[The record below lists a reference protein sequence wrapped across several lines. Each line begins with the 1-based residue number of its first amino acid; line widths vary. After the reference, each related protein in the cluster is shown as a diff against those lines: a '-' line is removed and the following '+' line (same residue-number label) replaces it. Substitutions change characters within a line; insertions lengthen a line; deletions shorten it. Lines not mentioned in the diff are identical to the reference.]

1 MLFFMRVV
9 QLSPAIQDMIDG
21 HLVLFVVD
29 LFALT
34 LFRLVPMI
42 PWHSLCMVVCPNMLL
57 FATMDI
63 VARWAS
69 LNGMEFKTPRVMKFD
84 HIIRVY
90 RVATDP
96 LYVVSPLEQARKDRR
111 REMQAA
117 HMRSKRKNENA
128 EAKERNRKKDRERKA
143 KVRSDESK
151 LETEARLEK
160 NRKRWAA
167 SDYKDKRKEKRL
179 KDRGSETH
187 EEMLERLDSFQA
199 CNTSEKRQSYN
210 SGRRNKRKAESPLCS
225 DNRRRSNRT
234 GMSESRLRTTKSKR
248 VSELVWSLMQLA
260 AKALQ
265 GTCVSDTPE
274 TNRSPGSKRRV
285 RMHRARVCL
294 VCNSF
299 IRGYHQNGIPTI
311 KGRDVKE
318 HFDRLSVESYEK
330 FHRVHLK
337 PELVKQYE
345 VKGLEGMLLSRNAK
359 RVSRDTY
366 PICIECNSEMKTRHK
381 SSSKPPTF
389 AIANGFAIGW
399 FPDKIRSINRGITD
413 TVMGIHINPVMKAML
428 APVRPYGWVF
438 QHFGG
443 CQKSILGHFTFFETD
458 QKTVTGAMN
467 YLKDHNAS
475 NIFVM
480 LCGAMTAQQKHAI
493 LNQSLIDIDLYR
505 DIRSWFVENNEHPSF
520 KGQDLPID
528 VTSIQPTLIQD
539 KDCATDKSE
548 DEIKET
554 SFGGATWSFSSAQDP
569 STDASVFETARKF
582 ACALVNRTIPKL
594 LISGGTYVR
603 DKEIDIEAVLPFA
616 FPYGLG
622 GPKSERRKN
631 VPLEACIRH
640 YMRLAMPQFM
650 APDTILIFHHIYSR
664 QISYQSGV
672 MTCRYKQNNVNGFVN
687 IINRLKPE
695 HFNDQ
700 QTNGESINDPQV
712 EQIVRSI
719 TTACKAMGHTSEHAA
734 QARKKQ
740 FAMMDHFGMNS
751 LFLTIT
757 PDDECSFR
765 VRLYAEPDKEVRA
778 VKFCS
783 KDIFSPPHTH
793 LTP

>member
-1 MLFFMRVV
+1 
-9 QLSPAIQDMIDG
+9 MIDG
-21 HLVLFVVD
+21 HLVLLVID
-29 LFALT
+29 LFAFI
-34 LFRLVPMI
+34 LFRLVSMI

-57 FATMDI
+57 FAAMDI

-69 LNGMEFKTPRVMKFD
+69 HNGFEFKTPRVTKLD
-84 HIIRVY
+84 NIIRVY
-90 RVATDP
+90 HMATDP
-96 LYVVSPLEQARKDRR
+96 LYVVSPLEQARKDQA
-111 REMQAA
+111 REMKAA
-117 HMRSKRKNENA
+117 RTRTKRNNEDA
-128 EAKERNRKKDRERKA
+128 EAKERNKKEAKERMA

-179 KDRGSETH
+179 KDRKSDTH
-187 EEMLERLDSFQA
+187 EEMLDRLDSYQA
-199 CNTSEKRQSYN
+199 HNTPEKKQSYN
-210 SGRRNKRKAESPLCS
+210 SDRCNKRKAESLQCS
-225 DNRRRSNRT
+225 DNRRCSNRT
-234 GMSESRLRTTKSKR
+234 NMLESRQRTAKNKR
-248 VSELVWSLMQLA
+248 ISELIWSLMQLA
-260 AKALQ
+260 AKAFQ
-265 GTCVSDTPE
+265 GTCVTDTPG
-274 TNRSPGSKRRV
+274 TNRPQRSELRA

-294 VCNSF
+294 ICNSF
-299 IRGYHQNGIPTI
+299 IRGYHRNGIPTI
-311 KGRDVKE
+311 KGQNVKE
-318 HFDRLSVESYEK
+318 HFDRLSVEKYEK
-330 FHRVHLK
+330 FHKVHLK
-337 PELVKQYE
+337 PELIKQYE
-345 VKGLEGMLLSRNAK
+345 VKGLKGMLLSRNAK
-359 RVSRDTY
+359 RISRDTY
-366 PICIECNSEMKTRHK
+366 PICVECNSEMKHRYK
-381 SSSKPPTF
+381 SSLKPPTF
-389 AIANGFAIGW
+389 AIANGFVIGW
-399 FPDKIRSINRGITD
+399 FPKKIQSIKRGVVN
-413 TVMGIHINPVMKAML
+413 TVMGININPVMKAVL

-443 CQKSILGHFTFFETD
+443 CQKSILGHYQFFETD
-458 QKTVTGAMN
+458 QKTVTGALN
-467 YLKDHNAS
+467 YLKEHNAS

-505 DIRSWFVENNEHPSF
+505 DLRSWFSENNEHPSF
-520 KGQDLPID
+520 KGQDLPNDI
-528 VTSIQPTLIQD
+528 TSIQPTLIQD
-539 KDCATDKSE
+539 KGCATDKSE

-554 SFGGATWSFSSAQDP
+554 SFEGATWSFSSAQDP

-594 LISGGTYVR
+594 LISGGTYVS
-603 DKEIDIEAVLPFA
+603 DKEIDIEAVLPFV

-622 GPKSERRKN
+622 GPKTERRKH

-687 IINRLKPE
+687 IINRLTPE
-695 HFNDQ
+695 HFNDK

-765 VRLYAEPDKEVRA
+765 VRLYAEPDKEVNTQ
-778 VKFCS
+778 KFCP
-783 KDIFSPPHTH
+783 KDKFPYHTH
-793 LTP
+793 I